1 MRAPQ
6 QRQVELTRFSR
17 AIPIAFVVLVASGTV
32 LAVVQLRRFD
42 ALWTTDYGLVLSGK
56 LAAVLML
63 LFLAAINRYALTS
76 KVMKGD
82 GISAGRLVRSIKA
95 ELLIALV
102 ALGLVATWRFTP
114 PPRAL
119 IAAAAAP
126 VHAHIH
132 TDKAMADIE
141 LESMHANTRRITVTV
156 LDGQFGP
163 LPAKEVT
170 LFLGNTAAGIEPL
183 RLPATHVEGA
193 TWRVENVSLPTGG
206 RWQVRV
212 EILINDFEKI
222 AIEDQIDLSR

>member
-1 MRAPQ
+1 
-6 QRQVELTRFSR
+6 
-17 AIPIAFVVLVASGTV
+17 
-32 LAVVQLRRFD
+32 
-42 ALWTTDYGLVLSGK
+42 
-56 LAAVLML
+56 ML

-193 TWRVENVSLPTGG
+193 TGVWRMSRFRQVAAG
-206 RWQVRV
+206 RWGSKFSSMISRKSRMKTR
-212 EILINDFEKI
+212 LIYRANPT
-222 AIEDQIDLSR
+222 ARRAQQR